1 MGKTITLNKLKPGDI
16 ILFSVPKNSKIS
28 ILIGLLTKS
37 KVSHTGMVDF
47 NPGYVLE
54 EIKEGATKSPLP
66 FPGRTLYIRRLEN
79 EPDTSDIV
87 KIAMKYVDEKLP
99 YPMSNLVLL
108 GLYILA
114 GDFVPDTL
122 GGDIIKNLLKL
133 ATYEIINLINE
144 KTHPDT
150 DVPPMVC
157 SQFAA
162 ACYDEAALNIDPK
175 YKIRY
180 TDEVSTVFALLKKI
194 IDQLGEDESK
204 VYSLEPHKSLIKSVE
219 DAVEKSVG
227 ISDHKELAEVHS
239 DKLIQHIEAVKNDNM
254 MLSKPS
260 HISDELITSFYHYA
274 KWFLRLF
281 DSKADSSDSESEQ
294 VTAGEIKK
302 VLEELLRFQEV
313 FVTPGDLFDHTE
325 NLMDMGILTYTDE
338 ELAKYLIEN

>member
-1 MGKTITLNKLKPGDI
+1 MEKTITLNELKPGDI

-28 ILIGLLTKS
+28 ILIGLLTRS

-66 FPGRTLYIRRLEN
+66 SPGRTLYIRRLQN
-79 EPDTSDIV
+79 EPDTSEIV

-114 GDFVPDTL
+114 GDFIPDSF
-122 GGDIIKNLLKL
+122 GDDIIKSLLKL
-133 ATYEIINLINE
+133 ATYEIINLVNE
-144 KTHPDT
+144 KTHPGT

-162 ACYDEAALNIDPK
+162 ACYDEAALTYGPE

-180 TDEVSTVFALLKKI
+180 NDEVSSVFALLKKI
-194 IDQLGEDESK
+194 IDQLSEDETK
-204 VYSLEPHKSLIKSVE
+204 VFSLEPHKSFIKSVE
-219 DAVEKSVG
+219 DEVEKAAG
-227 ISDHKELAEVHS
+227 ISDHKELAEFHS
-239 DKLIQHIEAVKNDNM
+239 DKLIQHIESHKDDQ
-254 MLSKPS
+254 MLLEKPS
-260 HISDELITSFYHYA
+260 HISDEVITAFYNYG

-281 DSKADSSDSESEQ
+281 DGKTEYNDIETDQ
-294 VTAGEIKK
+294 ITAGEIKE

-313 FVTPGDLFDHTE
+313 FVTPGDLFNHTE
-325 NLMDMGILTYTDE
+325 NLMDMGILTYTDT
-338 ELAKYLIEN
+338 ELAKYLVEN